1 MSHAELWEILRAF
14 KKECSETYG
23 IISLGL
29 FVSAAR
35 DESQADSDVDI
46 VIKLKKQDLFN
57 IIGIK
62 QDLEETLHTNVDVIS
77 YREKMNAFLKNRIDK
92 EAIYVW

>member
-1 MSHAELWEILRAF
+1 MSHTEILNILKSF
-14 KKECSETYG
+14 KKRCADQYG

-29 FVSAAR
+29 FGSAAR
-35 DESQADSDVDI
+35 KESGAESDVDI

-57 IIGIK
+57 MIGIK
-62 QDLEETLHTNVDVIS
+62 QDLEEMLHTNVDVIS

-92 EAIYVW
+92 EAIYV

>member
-1 MSHAELWEILRAF
+1 MSQSEILKILRAF
-14 KKECSETYG
+14 KESCAEQYG

-29 FVSAAR
+29 FGSAAR
-35 DESQADSDVDI
+35 GESQAGSDVDV

-57 IIGIK
+57 MIGIK

-77 YREKMNAFLKNRIDK
+77 YREKMNSFLKSRIDK
-92 EAIYVW
+92 EAIYV

>member
-1 MSHAELWEILRAF
+1 MSHTEILNILKAF
-14 KKECSETYG
+14 KKKCADQYG

-29 FVSAAR
+29 LGSAAR
-35 DESQADSDVDI
+35 KESGADRVVDV

-57 IIGIK
+57 MIGIK
-62 QDLEETLHTNVDVIS
+62 QDLEEMLHTNVDVIS

-92 EAIYVW
+92 EAIYV

>member
-1 MSHAELWEILRAF
+1 MSHTEILEILKAF
-14 KKECSETYG
+14 KKDFAQRYG

-29 FVSAAR
+29 FGSAAR
-35 DESQADSDVDI
+35 NESGAESDVDI

-57 IIGIK
+57 MIGIK
-62 QDLEETLHTNVDVIS
+62 QDLEEILGTNVDVIS

-92 EAIYVW
+92 EAIYV